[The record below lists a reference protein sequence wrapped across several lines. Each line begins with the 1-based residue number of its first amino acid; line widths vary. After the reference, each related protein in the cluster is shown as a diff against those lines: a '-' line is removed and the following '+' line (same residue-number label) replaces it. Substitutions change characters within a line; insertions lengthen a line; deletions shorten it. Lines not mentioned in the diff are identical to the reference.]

1 MADRVTIPR
10 PEEGQFLY
18 DVQEKI
24 FPDYKANP
32 GDRAL
37 VALHTVPYE
46 GSVGLVNLLTAT
58 RLARKGFG
66 LTIVLYGP
74 GVLIGSGSRGWPTV
88 GAEGFPGAL
97 AMNNQLKTIMK
108 EGSKVYACR
117 FAMGMLYGHREEDM
131 IPGIKPFHPLDV
143 LDSLIEN
150 WRAGALILNTWTV

>member
-1 MADRVTIPR
+1 MADRITIPR

-24 FPDYKANP
+24 FPDFKANP
-32 GDRAL
+32 GEKAL

-66 LTIVLYGP
+66 LTVVLFGP

-150 WRAGALILNTWTV
+150 WRAGALIMTTWTV

>member
-1 MADRVTIPR
+1 MADRVTIPV
-10 PEEGQFLY
+10 PQEGQFLY
-18 DVQEKI
+18 DVQEKT

-37 VALHTVPYE
+37 VMLHTVPYE
-46 GSVGLVNLLTAT
+46 GSVGLVNLLTTT
-58 RLARKGFG
+58 RLARKGFK
-66 LTIVLYGP
+66 TTVVLYGP
-74 GVLIGSGSRGWPTV
+74 GVLLGSGSRGWPTV

-97 AMNNQLKTIMK
+97 AVNNQLKIIMK
-108 EGSKVYACR
+108 EGSTVHACR

-150 WRAGALILNTWTV
+150 WRAGALVLNTWTL